1 MKAQKTV
8 KIKQVASGAGRLKN
22 QKATLKGLGLGKLQ
36 RVVELNDTTQV
47 RGMIKT
53 VQHLVKVVE

>member
-1 MKAQKTV
+1 MKAQKTI
-8 KIKQVASGAGRLKN
+8 KIKQVASGAGRLEN

-36 RVVELNDTTQV
+36 RVVELKDTPQI